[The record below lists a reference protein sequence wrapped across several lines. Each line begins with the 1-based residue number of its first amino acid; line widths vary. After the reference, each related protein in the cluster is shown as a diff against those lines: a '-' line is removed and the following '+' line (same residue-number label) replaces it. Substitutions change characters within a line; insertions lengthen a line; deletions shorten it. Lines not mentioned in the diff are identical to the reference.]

1 MSYGATFNV
10 RRSSADFL
18 TSDEALVWRRDHPVL
33 HDLVAGRL
41 VRLPGTKQAELREVP
56 ATLAAAVWM
65 VASHLTASRRWV
77 ARPKDEFGAVP
88 LGVAAKD
95 CSGLTQL
102 LRLPEAIWP
111 GCTAAGY
118 PPSAP
123 ATPWN
128 CSTPQ

>member
-1 MSYGATFNV
+1 MV
-10 RRSSADFL
+10 RMPSFRRQPRPSADFL

-111 GCTAAGY
+111 GCTA
-118 PPSAP
+118 P
-123 ATPWN
+123 TPLWRR
-128 CSTPQ
+128 SR